1 MLIPRF
7 RDQLFELTGPSAR
20 GCCRVAGIMN
30 SIAISGCAFALVLGG
45 ALLGTFLGRRLPEH
59 HLSGENKEVVRL
71 AMALVGTL
79 TGMALG
85 LLIGSAK
92 TYYDTQGNELTQM
105 SANVA
110 RLGEVL
116 ENYGPEANGVHETL
130 RLAVARVLEENWPN
144 ERVENWKLSP
154 KAGHIQEVYDQLRVL
169 APKDEEHR
177 IMQSEAVG
185 LLRNLAQLR
194 GLFIAQSGTTILMP
208 LLFVMIFWMTSIFV
222 SWGLFSRANAVS
234 VTTFLVAALCV
245 SGAILL
251 ILEMYTPYK
260 GLLRLSSAPLRI
272 AYDSLAP

>member
-1 MLIPRF
+1 MSSI
-7 RDQLFELTGPSAR
+7 TISA
-20 GCCRVAGIMN
+20 A
-30 SIAISGCAFALVLGG
+30 AFALIFGG
-45 ALLGTFLGRRLPEH
+45 ALLGTFLGSRLSEH
-59 HLSGENKEVVRL
+59 HLCTENKEVVRL
-71 AMALVGTL
+71 ATALVGTL
-79 TGMALG
+79 TGMVLG

-110 RLGEVL
+110 RLGELL

-130 RLAVARVLEENWPN
+130 RLVVERVLAENWPN

-154 KAGHIQEVYDQLRVL
+154 KAGHIQEIYDQVRVL

-177 IMQSEAVG
+177 LMQSEAMG

-194 GLFIAQSGTTILMP
+194 GLFIAQSGTTILEP
-208 LLFVMIFWMTSIFV
+208 LLFVMVFWMMSIFA
-222 SWGLFSRANAVS
+222 SWGLFARANTLS
-234 VTTFLVAALCV
+234 LTTFFVAALCV
-245 SGAILL
+245 SGAIFL
-251 ILEMYTPYK
+251 ILELYTPYK